1 MVNGNLYITAKMTDR
16 GGYSESSCELHAEK
30 YDIGEDLN

>member
-1 MVNGNLYITAKMTDR
+1 MMNGNLYITAMTDG